1 MKREMKHYNGKF
13 KARVT
18 RENNG
23 RKYGTSQQG
32 VQQLMRECVCARCIG
47 TAIEERRSVTGRKS
61 RKTQCLIHCILFSC
75 ASRQKAIQNKLSK
88 IPFCF
93 Y

>member
-1 MKREMKHYNGKF
+1 MKRERKRYNGKF

-18 RENNG
+18 RENKG

-32 VQQLMRECVCARCIG
+32 IQQLMRECACTRCIG
-47 TAIEERRSVTGRKS
+47 TAIEERMSVAGRKS
-61 RKTQCLIHCILFSC
+61 RKTQCPVHCTLFSC
-75 ASRQKAIQNKLSK
+75 ASRQKAIQNKLSE
-88 IPFCF
+88 IPSCF